1 MSVGVTLYRLVPE
14 EQVQM
19 KGEFFALVFVAPF
32 FLLKRAPKC
41 TFEAFVFARCP
52 LFA

>member
-1 MSVGVTLYRLVPE
+1 MDAGVRIVIPKDRV
-14 EQVQM
+14 QV

-41 TFEAFVFARCP
+41 TFEAFVFAWCP